1 MPAPSTTLLIEGT
14 FRELVDEFANYIDN
28 LKKSQNQSEES
39 ASSLKD
45 DVQPL
50 LEKYAQTEEANEA
63 EKTEAAREEVLKAIV
78 QPASS
83 VLHLAPE
90 RGRWIVIPLFEHGFS
105 NQEEHYLGTSAA

>member
-63 EKTEAAREEVLKAIV
+63 EKTEEAREEVLKAIV

-90 RGRWIVIPLFEHGFS
+90 RGRWIVFPLFEHGFL
-105 NQEEHYLGTSAA
+105 N

>member
-28 LKKSQNQSEES
+28 LKKSQNTSEES
-39 ASSLKD
+39 AASLKD

-50 LEKYAQTEEANEA
+50 LEKYAQTEEANEG
-63 EKTEAAREEVLKAIV
+63 EKTEEAREEMLKAIV

-90 RGRWIVIPLFEHGFS
+90 RGRCIVIPLFQHGIPT
-105 NQEEHYLGTSAA
+105 NRRTG